1 MSILG
6 VVKFFNIGPVIFL
19 SSNGKLGSYF
29 SLQTILTYLSTFF
42 IILSKILLLNMV
54 IVDRTMVKL
63 FHSASSS
70 GPHIGERCPMVTLI
84 YQSTGLRE
92 KLFNFS
98 RSTNYTDR
106 FTERTSLLWDE
117 KTILL
122 WDKINE
128 VWVLDGSLLP
138 SHKTVVCGD
147 WMGDYW
153 SGMGFLLW
161 FILNS
166 VPQLLYSVIDF
177 SISAGVQELSFTFTS
192 FP

>member
-1 MSILG
+1 
-6 VVKFFNIGPVIFL
+6 
-19 SSNGKLGSYF
+19 
-29 SLQTILTYLSTFF
+29 
-42 IILSKILLLNMV
+42 
-54 IVDRTMVKL
+54 MVKL
-63 FHSASSS
+63 FHSARSS

-84 YQSTGLRE
+84 YHRNGRKEQ
-92 KLFNFS
+92 LFSFS
-98 RSTNYTDR
+98 RSTNYMDR
-106 FTERTSLLWDE
+106 FTNTEYE

-128 VWVLDGSLLP
+128 VWFLDGSLLP

-166 VPQLLYSVIDF
+166 APQLLYSVIDF
-177 SISAGVQELSFTFTS
+177 SISAGFQELSSTFTS
-192 FP
+192 FPQILLSFT